1 MEQQHFYPISEIH
14 LFEQIVEGLE
24 ATVEE
29 NYPLYERVSQN
40 PNILPID
47 VVLRAISMFN
57 EHPQIVEMNG
67 NQYKYWRDNGVTAEQ
82 ENAITLLEKREK
94 IGLKK
99 NTEILGFLNA

>member
-1 MEQQHFYPISEIH
+1 MEEQHFYSIKDFH

-29 NYPLYERVSQN
+29 SYPHFEAVSRN
-40 PNILPID
+40 PSVLPIGE
-47 VVLRAISMFN
+47 VLRAISMFN

-67 NQYKYWRDNGVTAEQ
+67 NQYKFWRDSGISEEQ
-82 ENAITLLEKREK
+82 EKQIVALEKREV
-94 IGLKK
+94 IALAR